1 MEKNLYV
8 HNWDNRGIKTIGDLL
23 DNNGNSYT
31 FDRLKEIY
39 RVRGTFLN
47 YENILRRIPNE
58 WKNIINA
65 NRVFIYQNQYNITCN
80 VFVAHLLKDKK
91 R

>member
-8 HNWDNRGIKTIGDLL
+8 HNWDNRGIKTIGDPL
-23 DNNGNSYT
+23 DNNGNFYT
-31 FDRLKEIY
+31 FGRLKEIY

-47 YENILRRIPNE
+47 YENILRKIPIE

-80 VFVAHLLKDKK
+80 VFVHTC
-91 R
+91 